1 MSAPGTAALYE
12 VLEEARAIGLLGP
25 GPVEPHVEHAVA
37 FLDLLDEGAGRRSP
51 IVDLGSGGGVPGI
64 VLATLL
70 PDAGFLLV
78 DSMVRR
84 TRFLADAVRRLELD
98 SRVEVMT
105 ARAEDVGRDG
115 EHRARHDV
123 VVARSFGAPPVL
135 AECAAPMLRRG
146 GSIVVSEP
154 PADVGETGPRQGRWP
169 PDSLAEVGLSI
180 DAWRAGP
187 PALVRLR
194 ATSRCPRTYP
204 RQSGVPAKHPL
215 W

>member
-1 MSAPGTAALYE
+1 VSAAGPAALYE
-12 VLEEARAIGLLGP
+12 VLEGARAIGLLGP
-25 GPVEPHVEHAVA
+25 GPVAPHVDHAVA
-37 FLDLLDEGAGRRSP
+37 FLDLLDDGAGRRSP

-70 PDAGFLLV
+70 PDARFLLV

-84 TRFLADAVRRLELD
+84 TRFLADAVCRLGVD
-98 SRVEVMT
+98 DRVEILT
-105 ARAEDVGRDG
+105 ARAEDVGRDTA
-115 EHRARHDV
+115 HRARHDV
-123 VVARSFGAPPVL
+123 VVARSFGPPPVV

-154 PADVGETGPRQGRWP
+154 PADEGATGPRSGRWP
-169 PDSLAEVGLSI
+169 ADRLAQLGLSL
-180 DAWRAGP
+180 DAWRPGP

-194 ATSRCPRTYP
+194 ATARCPRTYP
-204 RQSGVPAKHPL
+204 RPSGVPGKQPL